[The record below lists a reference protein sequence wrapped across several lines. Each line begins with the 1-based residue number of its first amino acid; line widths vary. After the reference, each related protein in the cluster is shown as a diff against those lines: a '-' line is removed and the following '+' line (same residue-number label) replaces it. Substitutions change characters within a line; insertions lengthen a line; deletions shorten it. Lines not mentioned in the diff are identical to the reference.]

1 MEFVSKSG
9 ILYENGG
16 PFTLYVN
23 EVVIVAIEKIR
34 PVPEVESVE
43 SMVVL
48 TGEGGLG
55 GKTPPVVAA
64 VEGV

>member
-23 EVVIVAIEKIR
+23 EVVIAAIEKIR
-34 PVPEVESVE
+34 PLLEVE
-43 SMVVL
+43 VVD
-48 TGEGGLG
+48 TIIVQVDEGGFG
-55 GKTPPVVAA
+55 GETSPVVA
-64 VEGV
+64 VVKGV